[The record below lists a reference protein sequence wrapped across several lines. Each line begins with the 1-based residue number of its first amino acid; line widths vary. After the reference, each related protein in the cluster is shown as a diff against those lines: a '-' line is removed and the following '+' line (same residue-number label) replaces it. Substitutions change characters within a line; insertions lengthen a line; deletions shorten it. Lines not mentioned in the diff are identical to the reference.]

1 MKNNKAKPSPLLLLI
16 LIPLLLVQRVEAA
29 VLIFSESFED
39 AANIN
44 YSTSGSFS
52 DGENDYFI
60 HSHAPALPTGF
71 PEYRAFEGTG
81 FWALEDVDAPE
92 NSAGVAIIQF
102 SDILIESSV
111 QVTFSLMAAAASQ
124 AAFDALDDFLIV
136 EYRLNNGGWNT
147 ALALQ
152 NDGSEFN
159 SPLLQD
165 TDLDGWGDAHPLD
178 LDFRTLQ
185 SQSIDLVAGLLD
197 VRIDAYFNAGA
208 EAVAFD
214 NFRITAV
221 PEPMT
226 TALTLGLSAFMAT
239 LLRRRFSGYRPESS

>member
-1 MKNNKAKPSPLLLLI
+1 MKNNKAKASPLLLLI
-16 LIPLLLVQRVEAA
+16 LIPLLLVHRAETA

-39 AANIN
+39 AANVN
-44 YSTSGSFS
+44 YSTNGTFS

-60 HSHAPALPTGF
+60 HSNAPVLPTGF
-71 PEYRAFEGTG
+71 PQYSAFEGTG

-92 NSAGVAIIQF
+92 NTAGVAIIQF
-102 SDILIESSV
+102 DDILIESSV
-111 QVTFSLMAAAASQ
+111 RVTFSLMAAAASQ

-136 EYRLNNGGWNT
+136 EYRLNNGAWTT
-147 ALALQ
+147 ALSLQ

-178 LDFRTLQ
+178 LEFNTLL
-185 SQSIDLVAGLLD
+185 SQPIDLVAGVMD

-208 EAVAFD
+208 EAIAFD
-214 NFRITAV
+214 DFRITAV
-221 PEPMT
+221 PEPIT
-226 TALTLGLSAFMAT
+226 TALALGLSAFLAT
-239 LLRRRFSGYRPESS
+239 LLPRPFSGYRPESS